1 MVRTFLT
8 MEIEKISIQLKD
20 MESKVWLL
28 TSVDDLHIEYTKCIL
43 DYSLNCKIGWFQ
55 VEDYLEKYKHPS
67 MYKLASNFPFSNT
80 SFENRKEFLES
91 INIKFA
97 SIDKKHPKYND
108 VDLDIDVSIK
118 NLFLNWK
125 PLSIRRIL
133 EFLNATPAKM
143 GIKTLNRDDEIRSV
157 PSEIMSK
164 ETKES

>member
-8 MEIEKISIQLKD
+8 VEIEKISIQLKD
-20 MESKVWLL
+20 MESRVWLL
-28 TSVDDLHIEYTKCIL
+28 TSVDDLHIEFTKCIL

-55 VEDYLEKYKHPS
+55 IEDYLEKYKHPS

-80 SFENRKEFLES
+80 SLENRKEFLDS
-91 INIKFA
+91 INIKFS
-97 SIDKKHPKYND
+97 SIEKKHPKYSD
-108 VDLDIDVSIK
+108 VDLDIDVGIK

-143 GIKTLNRDDEIRSV
+143 VTKTLIRDDETTPG
-157 PSEIMSK
+157 PSDIVA
-164 ETKES
+164 KES